1 MSLQRALAE
10 DDSVV
15 DDETVNMGLNNNNDD
30 DWITEFED
38 DGEGDDIIDSLCGK
52 PQYAGIQSVIDFSV
66 VLI

>member
-38 DGEGDDIIDSLCGK
+38 DGEGDDIIDSLCGE

>member
-15 DDETVNMGLNNNNDD
+15 DDETVDMGLNNNNDD

-38 DGEGDDIIDSLCGK
+38 DGEGDDIIDSLRGE
-52 PQYAGIQSVIDFSV
+52 PQYAGIRSVIDFSA